1 MQYYNIKVAVLLKN
15 DTQAFENYEKIS
27 KLISASM
34 LKEQT
39 LKQLHEENRYKNYVF
54 CNLYPIE
61 KDGVYKAGNIYTFQ
75 IRTIDFKLGL
85 KIKQVLNNFQNEE
98 FKVIVSDL
106 ESSTQRKISTLATL
120 TPAIITSDKGD
131 YLINNDMQL
140 VKERILA
147 NAQKK
152 YNQLYNEK
160 IDMDF
165 IKSIKQTNNKPI
177 KIPYKNINIL
187 GYKFEIEVKDDPIS
201 QNLAYLILSVGLLE
215 KNAEGF
221 GFCKAK

>member
-15 DTQAFENYEKIS
+15 DTQAYENYEKIS

-34 LKEQT
+34 LKDQT

-98 FKVIVSDL
+98 FKVIVSDI
-106 ESSTQRKISTLATL
+106 ETSTQRKISTLATL

-131 YLINNDMQL
+131 YLINDDMNL

>member
-15 DTQAFENYEKIS
+15 DTKTFENYEKIS

-34 LKEQT
+34 LKDQT

-98 FKVIVSDL
+98 FKVIVSDI
-106 ESSTQRKISTLATL
+106 ETSTQRKISTLATL

-177 KIPYKNINIL
+177 KIPYKNMNIL

>member
-34 LKEQT
+34 LKDQT
-39 LKQLHEENRYKNYVF
+39 LKQLHEEKKYKNYVF

-106 ESSTQRKISTLATL
+106 ESSTQRKINTLATL

-131 YLINNDMQL
+131 YLINDDMNL

>member
-15 DTQAFENYEKIS
+15 DTQTFENYEKIS

-34 LKEQT
+34 LKDQA

-61 KDGVYKAGNIYTFQ
+61 KDGIYKAGNIYTFQ

-106 ESSTQRKISTLATL
+106 ETSTQRKINTLATL

>member
-34 LKEQT
+34 LKDQT

-61 KDGVYKAGNIYTFQ
+61 KDGIYKAGNIYTFQ

-85 KIKQVLNNFQNEE
+85 KIKQALNNFQNEE

-106 ESSTQRKISTLATL
+106 ETSTQRKINTLATL

>member
-15 DTQAFENYEKIS
+15 DTQTFENYEKIS

-34 LKEQT
+34 LKDQT

-61 KDGVYKAGNIYTFQ
+61 KDGIYKAGNIYTFQ

-106 ESSTQRKISTLATL
+106 ESSTQRKINTLATL

-187 GYKFEIEVKDDPIS
+187 
-201 QNLAYLILSVGLLE
+201 
-215 KNAEGF
+215 
-221 GFCKAK
+221 

>member
-34 LKEQT
+34 LKDQT

-61 KDGVYKAGNIYTFQ
+61 KDGVYKAGSIYTFQ

-98 FKVIVSDL
+98 FKVIVSDI
-106 ESSTQRKISTLATL
+106 ETSTQRKISTLATL

>member
-1 MQYYNIKVAVLLKN
+1 MQYYNIKVVVLLKN

-34 LKEQT
+34 LKDQT

-106 ESSTQRKISTLATL
+106 ETSTQRKINTLATL

-165 IKSIKQTNNKPI
+165 IKSIKQINNKPI
-177 KIPYKNINIL
+177 KIPYKSINIL

>member
-34 LKEQT
+34 LKDQA
-39 LKQLHEENRYKNYVF
+39 LKQLHEDNRYKNYVF

-61 KDGVYKAGNIYTFQ
+61 KDGIYKAGNIYTFQ

-106 ESSTQRKISTLATL
+106 ESSTQRKINTLATL

>member
-15 DTQAFENYEKIS
+15 DTQTFENYEKMS

-34 LKEQT
+34 LKDQT

-61 KDGVYKAGNIYTFQ
+61 KDGIYKAGNIYTFQ

-106 ESSTQRKISTLATL
+106 ESSTQRKINTLATL

-201 QNLAYLILSVGLLE
+201 QKLAYLILSVGLLE

>member
-1 MQYYNIKVAVLLKN
+1 MQYYNIKVVVLLKN
-15 DTQAFENYEKIS
+15 DTKAFENYEKIS

-34 LKEQT
+34 LKDQT

-106 ESSTQRKISTLATL
+106 ETSTQRRINTLATL

>member
-34 LKEQT
+34 LKDQT

-106 ESSTQRKISTLATL
+106 ETSTQRKINTLATL

-165 IKSIKQTNNKPI
+165 LKSIKQTNNKS
-177 KIPYKNINIL
+177 INIL

>member
-15 DTQAFENYEKIS
+15 DTQTFENYEKIS

-34 LKEQT
+34 LKDQT

-61 KDGVYKAGNIYTFQ
+61 KDGIYKAGNIYTFQ

-106 ESSTQRKISTLATL
+106 ESSTQRKINTLATL

-152 YNQLYNEK
+152 YTQLYNEK

-187 GYKFEIEVKDDPIS
+187 GYKFEIEVKDDPTS

>member
-34 LKEQT
+34 LKDQT

>member
-34 LKEQT
+34 LKDQT
-39 LKQLHEENRYKNYVF
+39 LKQLHEENKYKNYVF

-106 ESSTQRKISTLATL
+106 ESSTQRKINTLATL

-131 YLINNDMQL
+131 YLINDDMNL

>member
-15 DTQAFENYEKIS
+15 DTQTFENYEKIS

-34 LKEQT
+34 LKDQN
-39 LKQLHEENRYKNYVF
+39 LKQLHEENKYKNYVF

-85 KIKQVLNNFQNEE
+85 KIKQVLSNFQNED
-98 FKVIVSDL
+98 FKVIVSDM
-106 ESSTQRKISTLATL
+106 ESSTQRKINALATL

-147 NAQKK
+147 NVQKK

-177 KIPYKNINIL
+177 KIPYKNINML

-221 GFCKAK
+221 GFCRAK

>member
-1 MQYYNIKVAVLLKN
+1 MNAGCPASYDVSNRVTWPEFIVHR
-15 DTQAFENYEKIS
+15 EN
-27 KLISASM
+27 
-34 LKEQT
+34 
-39 LKQLHEENRYKNYVF
+39 N
-54 CNLYPIE
+54 
-61 KDGVYKAGNIYTFQ
+61 
-75 IRTIDFKLGL
+75 GL

-106 ESSTQRKISTLATL
+106 ESSTQRKINTLATL

-152 YNQLYNEK
+152 YNQLYNE
-160 IDMDF
+160 
-165 IKSIKQTNNKPI
+165 PI

>member
-34 LKEQT
+34 LKDQA

-61 KDGVYKAGNIYTFQ
+61 KDGIYKAGNIYTFQ

-106 ESSTQRKISTLATL
+106 ETSTQRKINTLATL

-140 VKERILA
+140 VKKRILA

>member
-34 LKEQT
+34 LKDQT

-61 KDGVYKAGNIYTFQ
+61 KDGIYKAGNIYTFQ

-106 ESSTQRKISTLATL
+106 ETSTQRKINTLATL

-131 YLINNDMQL
+131 YLINNDMNW

-165 IKSIKQTNNKPI
+165 IKSIKQINNKTI
-177 KIPYKNINIL
+177 KIPYKSINIL

>member
-34 LKEQT
+34 LKDQT

-61 KDGVYKAGNIYTFQ
+61 KDGIYKAGNIYTFQ

-106 ESSTQRKISTLATL
+106 ETSTQRKINTLATL

-177 KIPYKNINIL
+177 KIPYKSINIL

-201 QNLAYLILSVGLLE
+201 QYLAYLILSVGLLE

>member
-34 LKEQT
+34 LKDQT

-61 KDGVYKAGNIYTFQ
+61 KDGIYKAGNIYTFQ

-106 ESSTQRKISTLATL
+106 ETSTQRKINTLATL

>member
-15 DTQAFENYEKIS
+15 DTQAFENHEKIS

-34 LKEQT
+34 LKDQT

-61 KDGVYKAGNIYTFQ
+61 KDGIYKAGNIYTFQ

-106 ESSTQRKISTLATL
+106 ETSTQRKINTLATL

-201 QNLAYLILSVGLLE
+201 QKLAYLILSVGLLE

>member
-1 MQYYNIKVAVLLKN
+1 MQYYNIKVVVLLKN

-34 LKEQT
+34 LKDQT

-98 FKVIVSDL
+98 FKVIVSDI
-106 ESSTQRKISTLATL
+106 ETSTQRKINTLATL
-120 TPAIITSDKGD
+120 TPAIITLDKGD
-131 YLINNDMQL
+131 YLINNDMNL

>member
-34 LKEQT
+34 LKDQT
-39 LKQLHEENRYKNYVF
+39 LKQMHEENRYKNYVF

-106 ESSTQRKISTLATL
+106 ESSTQRKINTLATL

>member
-34 LKEQT
+34 LKDQT
-39 LKQLHEENRYKNYVF
+39 LKQMHEENRYKNYVF

-98 FKVIVSDL
+98 FKVIVSDI
-106 ESSTQRKISTLATL
+106 ESSTQRKINTLATL

>member
-34 LKEQT
+34 LKDQT

-106 ESSTQRKISTLATL
+106 ETSTQRKINTLATL

-152 YNQLYNEK
+152 CNQLYNEK

-177 KIPYKNINIL
+177 KIPYKNINII

>member
-34 LKEQT
+34 LKDQT

-106 ESSTQRKISTLATL
+106 ETSTQRKINTLATL

-165 IKSIKQTNNKPI
+165 IKSIKKINNKPI
-177 KIPYKNINIL
+177 KIPYKSINIL

>member
-1 MQYYNIKVAVLLKN
+1 MQYYNIKVVVLLKN

-34 LKEQT
+34 LKDQT

-61 KDGVYKAGNIYTFQ
+61 KDGVYKSGNIYTFQ

>member
-15 DTQAFENYEKIS
+15 DTQEFENYEKIS

-34 LKEQT
+34 LKDQT
-39 LKQLHEENRYKNYVF
+39 LKQLHEEKKYKNYVF

-106 ESSTQRKISTLATL
+106 ESSTQRKINTLATL

-131 YLINNDMQL
+131 YLINDDMNL

>member
-34 LKEQT
+34 LKDQT

-61 KDGVYKAGNIYTFQ
+61 KDGIYKAGNIYTFQ

-106 ESSTQRKISTLATL
+106 ETSTQRKINTLATL

-165 IKSIKQTNNKPI
+165 IKSIKQINNKPI
-177 KIPYKNINIL
+177 KIPYKSINIL

>member
-15 DTQAFENYEKIS
+15 DTQTFENYEKIS

-34 LKEQT
+34 LKDQN
-39 LKQLHEENRYKNYVF
+39 LKQLHEENKYKNYVF

-61 KDGVYKAGNIYTFQ
+61 KNGVYKAGNIYTFQ

-85 KIKQVLNNFQNEE
+85 KIKQVLSNFQNED
-98 FKVIVSDL
+98 FKVIVSDM
-106 ESSTQRKISTLATL
+106 ESSTQRKINALATL

-147 NAQKK
+147 NVQKK

-177 KIPYKNINIL
+177 KIPYKNINML

-221 GFCKAK
+221 GFCRAK

>member
-34 LKEQT
+34 LKDQT

-61 KDGVYKAGNIYTFQ
+61 KDGIYKAGNIYTFQ

-98 FKVIVSDL
+98 FKVIVSDI
-106 ESSTQRKISTLATL
+106 ETSTQRKINTLATL

>member
-15 DTQAFENYEKIS
+15 DTQTFENYEKIS

-34 LKEQT
+34 LKDQT

-61 KDGVYKAGNIYTFQ
+61 KDGIYKAGNIYTFQ

-106 ESSTQRKISTLATL
+106 ETSTQRKINTLATL

-201 QNLAYLILSVGLLE
+201 QKLAYLILSVGLLE

>member
-15 DTQAFENYEKIS
+15 DTQALENYEKIS

-34 LKEQT
+34 LKDQT

-106 ESSTQRKISTLATL
+106 ESSTQRKINTLATL

>member
-15 DTQAFENYEKIS
+15 DTQAFEKYEKIS

-34 LKEQT
+34 LKDQA

-61 KDGVYKAGNIYTFQ
+61 KDGIYKAGNIYTFQ

-85 KIKQVLNNFQNEE
+85 KIKQALNNFQNEE

-106 ESSTQRKISTLATL
+106 ETSTQRKINTLATL

>member
-34 LKEQT
+34 LKDQT

-85 KIKQVLNNFQNEE
+85 KIKQALNNFQNEE

-106 ESSTQRKISTLATL
+106 ETSTQRKINTLATL

-177 KIPYKNINIL
+177 KIPYKSINIL

>member
-34 LKEQT
+34 LKDQT
-39 LKQLHEENRYKNYVF
+39 LKQLNEENKYKIYVF

-61 KDGVYKAGNIYTFQ
+61 KDGIYKAGNIYTFQ

-106 ESSTQRKISTLATL
+106 ETSTQRKISTLATL

-147 NAQKK
+147 NAKKK

-177 KIPYKNINIL
+177 KIPYKSINIL